1 MYAILI
7 KQSVNNITFVSYIYR
22 QETKK
27 NNFLIENKSDQNLI
41 HQLQMD
47 LSQLKKIKRKI
58 KLILI
63 NFEYKGLSTQQI
75 FSKIYEDGSWDKKAL
90 NFNSGPGSHNEKLVL
105 PYVKFIN
112 SFLIDKKLKSIIDL
126 GCGDF
131 NVGKNIYKHVHKYYA
146 FDIVPELIKTNK
158 KKFNDKKIVFEC
170 KNFIDDTLPKADGV
184 IIRQVLQH
192 LDNKSI
198 TKILNKIKSYK
209 YAIITEHIPKNIFTP
224 NIDKNIG
231 LTTRLEFNS
240 GINVE
245 IEPFNFNFITKKEI
259 ILEDKELGGVH
270 KTVIYTLN

>member
-1 MYAILI
+1 M
-7 KQSVNNITFVSYIYR
+7 V
-22 QETKK
+22 
-27 NNFLIENKSDQNLI
+27 
-41 HQLQMD
+41 
-47 LSQLKKIKRKI
+47 LSQLKKIKRKL

-63 NFEYKGLSTQQI
+63 YFEYKGLSIEQI
-75 FSKIYEDGSWDKKAL
+75 FSKIYKDSSWNKNSL
-90 NFNSGPGSHNEKLVL
+90 NFNSGPGSHNKKLVA
-105 PYVKFIN
+105 PYVKFVN
-112 SFLIDKKLKSIIDL
+112 LFLLDKKLKSIIDL

-131 NVGKNIYKHVHKYYA
+131 NVGKNIYKHVNKYYA
-146 FDIVPELIKTNK
+146 FDIVPDLIKKKK

-170 KNFIDDTLPKADGV
+170 KNFIDDSLPKADGV

-198 TKILNKIKSYK
+198 IKILNKIKSYK
-209 YAIITEHIPKNIFTP
+209 YAIITEHNTKNIFIP

-245 IEPFNFNFITKKEI
+245 IEPFNFNFISKKEI
-259 ILEDKELGGVH
+259 KLEDKELGGIH

>member
-1 MYAILI
+1 M
-7 KQSVNNITFVSYIYR
+7 V
-22 QETKK
+22 
-27 NNFLIENKSDQNLI
+27 
-41 HQLQMD
+41 

-63 NFEYKGLSTQQI
+63 NFEYKGLSTEQI
-75 FSKIYEDGSWDKKAL
+75 FSKIYKDGSWDKKAL

-105 PYVKFIN
+105 PYVKFVN

-131 NVGKNIYKHVHKYYA
+131 NVGKNIYKYVHKYYA

-198 TKILNKIKSYK
+198 AKILNKIKSYK

>member
-1 MYAILI
+1 M
-7 KQSVNNITFVSYIYR
+7 V
-22 QETKK
+22 
-27 NNFLIENKSDQNLI
+27 
-41 HQLQMD
+41 
-47 LSQLKKIKRKI
+47 LSQLKKIKRKL

-63 NFEYKGLSTQQI
+63 YFEYKGLSIEQI
-75 FSKIYEDGSWDKKAL
+75 FSKIYKDSSWNKNSL
-90 NFNSGPGSHNEKLVL
+90 NFNSGPGSHNKKLVA
-105 PYVKFIN
+105 PYVKFVN
-112 SFLIDKKLKSIIDL
+112 LFLLDKKLKSMIDL

-131 NVGKNIYKHVHKYYA
+131 NVGKNIYKNVNKYYA
-146 FDIVPELIKTNK
+146 FDIVPDLIKKNK

-170 KNFIDDTLPKADGV
+170 KNFIDDSLPKADGV

-198 TKILNKIKSYK
+198 IKILNKIKSYK
-209 YAIITEHIPKNIFTP
+209 YAIITEHIPTTIFTP

-245 IEPFNFNFITKKEI
+245 IEPFNFNFISKKEI
-259 ILEDKELGGVH
+259 KLEDKELGGIH

>member
-1 MYAILI
+1 M
-7 KQSVNNITFVSYIYR
+7 V
-22 QETKK
+22 
-27 NNFLIENKSDQNLI
+27 
-41 HQLQMD
+41 
-47 LSQLKKIKRKI
+47 LSQLKKIKRKL

-63 NFEYKGLSTQQI
+63 YFEYKDLSIEQI
-75 FSKIYEDGSWDKKAL
+75 FSKIYKDSSWNKNSL
-90 NFNSGPGSHNEKLVL
+90 NFNSGPGSHNKKLVA
-105 PYVKFIN
+105 PYVKFVN
-112 SFLIDKKLKSIIDL
+112 LFLLDKKLKSIIDL

-131 NVGKNIYKHVHKYYA
+131 NVGKNIYKHVNKYYA
-146 FDIVPELIKTNK
+146 FDIVPDLIKTNK

-170 KNFIDDTLPKADGV
+170 KNFIDDSLPKADGV

-198 TKILNKIKSYK
+198 IKILNKIKSYK
-209 YAIITEHIPKNIFTP
+209 YAIITEHIPENIFIP

-245 IEPFNFNFITKKEI
+245 IEPFNFNFISKKEI
-259 ILEDKELGGVH
+259 KLEDKELGGIH